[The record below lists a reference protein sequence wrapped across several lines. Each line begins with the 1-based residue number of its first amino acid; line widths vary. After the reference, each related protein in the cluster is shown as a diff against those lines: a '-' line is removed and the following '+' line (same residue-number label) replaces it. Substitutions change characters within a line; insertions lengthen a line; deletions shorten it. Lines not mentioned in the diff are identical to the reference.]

1 MTSSSNIHIPGFSQ
15 NISEIQEKI
24 RQTAEKQAI
33 LVREMMTLQAE
44 LNAAHMAQV
53 MAGADPG
60 RVETPSPAQEISGEV
75 MREKPNL
82 VSVLDWR
89 KIFLAIVKMPQ
100 TFAGAD
106 LKAMVPLK
114 ETRYRVI
121 KRMVE
126 LGWLIKEGHG
136 IWAKAPSFPPA
147 Q

>member
-1 MTSSSNIHIPGFSQ
+1 MTEPSPSFIPAFSQ
-15 NISEIQEKI
+15 SISEIQEKI
-24 RQTAEKQAI
+24 RQTFEKRTI
-33 LVREMMTLQAE
+33 LDRELMTLQAE
-44 LNAAHMAQV
+44 LNAARVVQA
-53 MAGADPG
+53 MAGRDLG
-60 RVETPSPAQEISGEV
+60 RVETPSPIQEISGEV
-75 MREKPNL
+75 MREKPSL
-82 VSVLDWR
+82 VSGLDWR

-136 IWAKAPSFPPA
+136 IWAKSPSFPPA